1 LRIGFG
7 HISHMARDSEITERH
22 SALPPEPGPPPSDPR
37 PPRLLADDV
46 WPWLALLGI
55 LAVAGLLVWL
65 FVFRDRGGHGPTV
78 PAVVGLRQQQAVVK
92 VTGAGFNARVIIGP
106 SAKPRTIVVSQSPG
120 GGVQLAHG
128 QTVTLHVSNGRALS
142 TTTAATTTASTTTA
156 ATTQTTQTTQA
167 TVGVPNVVGQDAASG
182 AGQIEAAGFVAE
194 TDPVSGSGAPGSVT
208 GQDPSAGSQ
217 AAAGSVVRL
226 SVVTGSNRPPVQV
239 PDVVGHPAAA
249 ARAALL
255 DAKLTAKTVYKKGTA
270 KQTGVVLAESPS
282 GSLPA
287 YSQVTLTV
295 GS

>member
-1 LRIGFG
+1 
-7 HISHMARDSEITERH
+7 M
-22 SALPPEPGPPPSDPR
+22 
-37 PPRLLADDV
+37 LAEDV

-65 FVFRDRGGHGPTV
+65 FVLRDRGGHGPTV
-78 PAVVGLRQQQAVVK
+78 PAVVGLPQQQAVVK
-92 VTGAGFNARVIIGP
+92 VTGDGFNARVIIGP

-128 QTVTLHVSNGRALS
+128 QTVTLHVSNGHSLP
-142 TTTAATTTASTTTA
+142 TTTAATTTAATTTA
-156 ATTQTTQTTQA
+156 ATTTAATTKTTL
-167 TVGVPNVVGQDAASG
+167 GVPNVVGQDAASG

-194 TDPVSGSGAPGSVT
+194 TDPVSGSGTPGSVT
-208 GQDPSAGSQ
+208 GEDPSAGGQ

-239 PDVVGHPAAA
+239 PNVVGRPAAA
-249 ARAALL
+249 ARATLL
-255 DAKLTAKTVYKKGTA
+255 AAKLTAKTVYKKGPA
-270 KQTGVVLAESPS
+270 KQIGVVLAESPS